1 MALKTQSYS
10 ISISSKVPYKSCIVN
25 QKVFLWMFFM
35 FSLQAVKRSHR
46 RLGLAQKLM
55 EQVLSSCCFY
65 SCKISSCIILE
76 HYCKLFV
83 WKIFVHR
90 CDIHTL
96 SFKFLIRHM
105 FFWNISPLLC
115 LHINFHLYRIVN
127 SHMPLN
133 KSSGSWRVSLEQFCW
148 QFTYL
153 VFFIAGFSSY
163 GWMFQCSVCFSS
175 CKKKVLK

>member
-10 ISISSKVPYKSCIVN
+10 ISISSKVPYKSCIVS
-25 QKVFLWMFFM
+25 QKVFLWIFFM

-96 SFKFLIRHM
+96 SFKFFNSAYVFLKHLPSFVSPHKFPFVSYCQQSHATEQVLRKLESFIRTVLLTVYLLSFFYCRLLELWLNVSMLSM
-105 FFWNISPLLC
+105 FLF
-115 LHINFHLYRIVN
+115 
-127 SHMPLN
+127 M
-133 KSSGSWRVSLEQFCW
+133 
-148 QFTYL
+148 
-153 VFFIAGFSSY
+153 
-163 GWMFQCSVCFSS
+163 
-175 CKKKVLK
+175 